1 MFATIK
7 IGHRIAISFA
17 LLLLVTVATLVP
29 VFLSRFEALIAEAEQ
44 RELSSLFENI
54 TTAIGSE
61 AQMAERLSV
70 LVAGLPPVQQAM
82 AQGDREAL
90 MALLGPGFPRLQQDH
105 GVRQFQ
111 FHTAPATS
119 FLRVHEPDKFGD
131 DLSPFRQ
138 TVLAA
143 NNGKRSIRG
152 IESGLA
158 GLGIRGIA
166 PIAYEGR
173 HVGTVEF
180 GLSFGQAFFDAFKA
194 RYKVDVGLSLATPDG
209 RFKPFART
217 MSDTGLLTDAQRRQA
232 LNGTPVH
239 LQVDDQGRALAI
251 YAAPVKDYS
260 GKPIGILEFAMDRSH
275 YANALSSSRNMAL
288 LVAVV
293 ALVLG
298 LLLALL
304 IARGIVRPIRTAVEA
319 MRDIAAGDGDLT
331 RRLHAQGN
339 NEVAELATA
348 FNRFAEK
355 VRTLVND
362 VALSTTQVAA
372 SAEEMSSITEQ
383 SNRDVG
389 RQRREIEQ
397 VATAMHEMS
406 STVQEVARNAAQAAL
421 SAQAADTEAHQGQ
434 AVVQGAIHA
443 IEGLAAEVE
452 NAAVV
457 IQRLEEDSQ
466 QISSV
471 LNVIR
476 SIADQTNL
484 LALNAA
490 IEAARAGEQGRGFA
504 VVADEVRTLA
514 SRTQQSTGEI
524 QQMIERLQAGSAEA
538 ATVMQQSQ
546 ARARASVTQ
555 AQQAGAT
562 LTSIT
567 LAVEAIS
574 DMNAQIA
581 SAAEEQSSVAEEI
594 SHNVVNINGV
604 ADRVAES
611 AGQTATASDELARL
625 ASQQQVLVNQFRC

>member
-1 MFATIK
+1 MFANIK
-7 IGHRIAISFA
+7 IGHRIAISFV
-17 LLLLVTVATLVP
+17 LMLLVTIAALVP

-61 AQMAERLSV
+61 AQVAERLSA

-82 AQGDREAL
+82 AQNDRDAL
-90 MALLGPGFPRLQQDH
+90 MALVGPGFAQLQTQY
-105 GVRQFQ
+105 GVRQYQ
-111 FHTAPATS
+111 FHKAPATS
-119 FLRVHEPDKFGD
+119 FLRVHEPAKFGD
-131 DLSPFRQ
+131 DLASFRQ
-138 TVLAA
+138 TVVEA

-152 IESGLA
+152 IESGVA

-166 PIAYEGR
+166 PIAYQGR

-180 GLSFGQAFFDAFKA
+180 GLSFDKSFFEAFKS
-194 RYKVDVGLSLATPDG
+194 RYKVDVGLTLATPGDG
-209 RFKPFART
+209 FKPFAST
-217 MSDTGLLTDAQRRQA
+217 FADTGLLSDIQRRQA
-232 LNGTPVH
+232 LNGEPVH
-239 LQVDDQGRALAI
+239 LQVDYQGRALAI

-260 GKPIGILEFAMDRSH
+260 GKPIGILELAMDRSH
-275 YANALSSSRNMAL
+275 YADALSSSRNMAL
-288 LVAVV
+288 LVAAV
-293 ALVLG
+293 ALTLG

-304 IARGIVRPIRTAVEA
+304 VARGIVQPIRRAVEA

-331 RRLHAQGN
+331 RRLEANGH
-339 NEVAELATA
+339 NEISDLAIA

-355 VRTLVND
+355 VRTLVSD
-362 VALSTTQVAA
+362 VALSTSQVAA

-389 RQRREIEQ
+389 SQRREIEQ
-397 VATAMHEMS
+397 VATAMHEMT

-421 SAQAADTEAHQGQ
+421 SAEAADAEAQLGQG
-434 AVVQGAIHA
+434 VVRNSIQA
-443 IEGLAAEVE
+443 IEGLADEVE
-452 NAAVV
+452 NAAAV
-457 IQRLEEDSQ
+457 IQQLESDSQ

-476 SIADQTNL
+476 SIAEQTNL

-524 QQMIERLQAGSAEA
+524 QQMIERLQAGSAQA
-538 ATVMQQSQ
+538 AAVMQQSQ
-546 ARARASVTQ
+546 AQARASVIQ
-555 AQQAGAT
+555 AQQAGTT
-562 LTSIT
+562 LSSIT
-567 LAVEAIS
+567 QAVAAIS

-581 SAAEEQSSVAEEI
+581 SAAEEQSSVADEI
-594 SHNVVNINGV
+594 SQNVVNINSV

-625 ASQQQVLVNQFRC
+625 AGGQQSLVNQFRF